1 MAEKKE
7 QKVVVLTENSPS
19 DHNLILHGL
28 KLAAIFGKELCFAS
42 LLPDGGDPE
51 PFEQSNSNYMK
62 VVRDRIPALRLSSVL
77 LAGNP
82 ENYMDEL
89 ADDYEA
95 ILVVTRISRYKALSK
110 ILRESPIPMLFIDEN
125 QTEIGDYKQVV
136 LPIDVRKESKD
147 AILWSSYFARF
158 NQSTVRV
165 VSAADKAKENALSV
179 AGNLLSL
186 KNLFGKFNLRAD
198 YIKGEKGSLQIQ
210 FEALDVA
217 RHSNSDLLIIL
228 GSSYISVFDWLLGL
242 PEKKIL
248 NRANG
253 LPVLV
258 INPRKDMYI
267 LCD

>member
-7 QKVVVLTENSPS
+7 QKIVVLTENATT
-19 DHNLILHGL
+19 DHNLILHGI

-42 LLPDGGDPE
+42 LLANSGNPE
-51 PFEQSNSNYMK
+51 PLEESNSGYMK
-62 VVRDRIPALRLSSVL
+62 VIHDRIPVLRMSSVI

-95 ILVVTRISRYKALSK
+95 ILVVTRISRYKDLSK
-110 ILRESPIPMLFIDEN
+110 ILRESPIPMLFVDEN
-125 QTEIGDYKQVV
+125 RAEIGDYKQIV

-165 VSAADKAKENALSV
+165 VSAADKAKENAQGV

-228 GSSYISVFDWLLGL
+228 GSSYVSVFDMILGL

-248 NRANG
+248 SRASG
-253 LPVLV
+253 FPVLV